1 MQGVFLRQYGKQT
14 TIDFELYKPDGS
26 DLKTDAVHAAGD
38 TKIMK
43 DEGAEA
49 NTSNGFADKGQGYSI
64 TLSAAEMQAAR
75 VKVYVVDQSSPKVWL
90 DTTVVIETYGDANA
104 QHAFDVEKAVKML
117 VNKAVQTKIT
127 GAIDYY
133 DDDGATVILTHTPT
147 DTESTVTR
155 SPS

>member
-1 MQGVFLRQYGKQT
+1 MQGVFLRQYGEQT
-14 TIDFELYKPDGS
+14 TIDFELYEADGG

-38 TKIMK
+38 SKIMK

-49 NTSNGFADKGQGYSI
+49 NTTNGFVDEGQGYSI
-64 TLSAAEMQAAR
+64 TLTASEMQAAR
-75 VKVYVVDQSSPKVWL
+75 IKVYVADQTNPKVWL
-90 DTTVVIETYGDANA
+90 DTTVVVETYGHANA
-104 QHAFDVEKAVKML
+104 QHAFDVEKAVKIL
-117 VNKAVQTKIT
+117 LNKAVQTKIT

>member
-1 MQGVFLRQYGKQT
+1 MQGVFLRQYGEQAT
-14 TIDFELYKPDGS
+14 VDFELYEPDGG
-26 DLKTDAVHAAGD
+26 DLKTDAVHSAGD

-43 DEGAEA
+43 DEGSEA
-49 NTSNGFADKGQGYSI
+49 NTTNGFVDEGQGYSI
-64 TLSAAEMQAAR
+64 TLTASEMQAAR
-75 VKVYVVDQSSPKVWL
+75 IKVYVADQSGPKAWL

-104 QHAFDVEKAVKML
+104 QHGFDVEKAVKTL
-117 VNKAVQTKIT
+117 LNKAVQTKIT

-155 SPS
+155 TPS